1 MTSSAKWLRY
11 LAGMCCLTLGLY
23 AAYPEVSRTE
33 PNGGQR
39 GTDLKVTLTGQ
50 RLGDFEDL
58 LFFSPGIKVKSVE
71 STTSTKVELTLSIG
85 AEVPPGNH
93 VMRVRTKS
101 GISHPRQ
108 FFVGIFPNVAE
119 KEPNDT
125 LATAQPV
132 QLNQTIEG
140 VILPEDVDYFK
151 VPMKKG
157 QRLSV
162 EIEGLRLGYALF
174 DPYIAIVDKDR
185 FEKAF
190 SDDTIL
196 HRQDGYCSYVADYDG
211 DYYVMVRESAYQGS
225 ATSHYRLHIGS
236 FRRPDVVF
244 PGGGRLGTKLKVNF
258 IDGKESFSEEVT
270 LPTAENPEF
279 QLFAHSQDSAPSG
292 NPFRLS
298 PFDNTFEVEPNDT
311 REQATVVPPADAYAL
326 NGIIDKPG
334 DIDYYKIKLK
344 KGQVLEGHCYA
355 QALGSPLDPTV
366 RITSTTGSE
375 LVANDDGGGMHRL
388 DSQFKV
394 TVPADGDYYVRIKDH
409 LERGGPNY
417 VYRLELVASVPRLT
431 FASPDYTVNDTQYR
445 QFMAVPR
452 GGRMALLENF
462 TRSGVNGDYRFE
474 APGLP
479 AGVKL
484 LTDLASKDMP
494 NMPLVFEAA
503 PDAPLGQAAVPLRL
517 QPVDPANKVVGV
529 LRQTY
534 DIVRNGNVIYY
545 QGILDALPV
554 VVVESVPFDL
564 SIVKPTV
571 PVVQNGVL
579 DLKVVAKRKDGFKA
593 PIRVFMVWTPP
604 GMTAIGEQTIA
615 ADANECVFQLN
626 ATGGVAT
633 GDWKF
638 VVMGE
643 ADAGNGRMYNASP
656 FVSVSTMPAMVAAN
670 AIPLTS
676 IEQGQEGRVVTNF
689 EVTQAFE
696 GEAVARL
703 VGVPETI
710 VIPPIKVTKDSK
722 ELAFT
727 VKTTKDS
734 PLGKQANLF
743 VQVDVPLKTGGT
755 TTHRIALGSM
765 IRVDAARKAT
775 PAPVANN
782 AATPAK
788 PAETKP
794 SNTPVLSRLEQLRQ
808 KNEPTK
814 N

>member
-1 MTSSAKWLRY
+1 MNLSAMWLRC
-11 LAGMCCLTLGLY
+11 LASVCCLTLGLY
-23 AAYPEVSRTE
+23 AAYPDVTRTE

-39 GTDLKVTLTGQ
+39 GTEFKVTLTGQ

-58 LFFSPGIKVKSVE
+58 IFFSPGIKVKSVE
-71 STTSTKVELTLSIG
+71 STTSTKVELTLSI
-85 AEVPPGNH
+85 AADVPPGNH
-93 VMRVRTKS
+93 VMRVRTKT

-108 FFVGIFPNVAE
+108 FFVGIYPNVAE

-125 LATAQPV
+125 MATAQPV

-140 VILPEDVDYFK
+140 VIRAEDVDYFK

-157 QRLSV
+157 QRLSI
-162 EIEGLRLGYALF
+162 EIEGLRLGYGVF

-211 DYYVMVRESAYQGS
+211 DYYVMVRESSYQGS
-225 ATSHYRLHIGS
+225 ENAHYRLHIGS

-244 PGGGRLGTKLKVNF
+244 PGGGRLGSKLKVSF

-270 LPTAENPEF
+270 LPTTENPGF
-279 QLFAHSQDSAPSG
+279 QLFAHSQDPAPSG

-298 PFDNTFEVEPNDT
+298 PFENTFEVEPNDT

-334 DIDYYKIKLK
+334 DVDYFKITLK

-366 RITSTTGSE
+366 RITSVSGAE
-375 LVANDDGGGMHRL
+375 LISNDDGGGMHRL

-394 TVPADGDYYVRIKDH
+394 TVPADGDYYVRIRDH

-462 TRSGVNGDYRFE
+462 TRNGVSGDYRFE
-474 APGLP
+474 ASGLP

-484 LTDLASKDMP
+484 LNEAAPKDMP

-503 PDAPLGQAAVPLRL
+503 TDAPLGQAVVPLRM
-517 QPVDPANKVVGV
+517 QPLDGKNKVVGV

-545 QGILDALPV
+545 QGILDAVPV
-554 VVVESVPFDL
+554 AVVESVPYDL
-564 SIVKPTV
+564 IIEQPKV

-579 DLKVVAKRKDGFKA
+579 DLKVIAKRKDGFKA

-604 GMTAIGEQTIA
+604 GITALGEQTIA
-615 ADANECVFQLN
+615 ADATECVFQLN
-626 ATGGVAT
+626 ATAGVST
-633 GDWKF
+633 GDWSF

-643 ADAGNGRMYNASP
+643 AEAGNGRMYNASP
-656 FVSVSTMPAMVAAN
+656 FAKVSSIPALVAAN

-676 IEQGQEGRVVTNF
+676 IEQGQEARAVTNF
-689 EVTQAFE
+689 EVLQPFE

-710 VIPPIKVTKDSK
+710 LIPPVKVTKDTK
-722 ELAFT
+722 ELAFV

-743 VQVDVPLKTGGT
+743 VQVEVPLKAGGT

-765 IRVDAARKAT
+765 IRVDAPRKAA
-775 PAPVANN
+775 PAPVASTS
-782 AATPAK
+782 TPAK
-788 PAETKP
+788 PVDPKAP
-794 SNTPVLSRLEQLRQ
+794 PAPALSRLEQLRQ
-808 KNEPTK
+808 KNEPPK

>member
-1 MTSSAKWLRY
+1 
-11 LAGMCCLTLGLY
+11 
-23 AAYPEVSRTE
+23 
-33 PNGGQR
+33 
-39 GTDLKVTLTGQ
+39 
-50 RLGDFEDL
+50 
-58 LFFSPGIKVKSVE
+58 
-71 STTSTKVELTLSIG
+71 
-85 AEVPPGNH
+85 
-93 VMRVRTKS
+93 
-101 GISHPRQ
+101 
-108 FFVGIFPNVAE
+108 
-119 KEPNDT
+119 
-125 LATAQPV
+125 
-132 QLNQTIEG
+132 
-140 VILPEDVDYFK
+140 
-151 VPMKKG
+151 
-157 QRLSV
+157 
-162 EIEGLRLGYALF
+162 
-174 DPYIAIVDKDR
+174 
-185 FEKAF
+185 
-190 SDDTIL
+190 
-196 HRQDGYCSYVADYDG
+196 
-211 DYYVMVRESAYQGS
+211 
-225 ATSHYRLHIGS
+225 
-236 FRRPDVVF
+236 
-244 PGGGRLGTKLKVNF
+244 
-258 IDGKESFSEEVT
+258 
-270 LPTAENPEF
+270 
-279 QLFAHSQDSAPSG
+279 
-292 NPFRLS
+292 
-298 PFDNTFEVEPNDT
+298 
-311 REQATVVPPADAYAL
+311 
-326 NGIIDKPG
+326 
-334 DIDYYKIKLK
+334 
-344 KGQVLEGHCYA
+344 
-355 QALGSPLDPTV
+355 
-366 RITSTTGSE
+366 
-375 LVANDDGGGMHRL
+375 
-388 DSQFKV
+388 
-394 TVPADGDYYVRIKDH
+394 
-409 LERGGPNY
+409 
-417 VYRLELVASVPRLT
+417 
-431 FASPDYTVNDTQYR
+431 
-445 QFMAVPR
+445 
-452 GGRMALLENF
+452 MALLENF

-484 LTDLASKDMP
+484 LTDLAPKDMP

-593 PIRVFMVWTPP
+593 PIRIFMVWTPP

-689 EVTQAFE
+689 EVTQTFE

-722 ELAFT
+722 ELVFT

>member
-1 MTSSAKWLRY
+1 MNLSAMWLRC
-11 LAGMCCLTLGLY
+11 LASVCFLTLGLY
-23 AAYPEVSRTE
+23 AAYPDVTRTE

-39 GTDLKVTLTGQ
+39 GTEFKVTLTGQ

-58 LFFSPGIKVKSVE
+58 IFFSPGIKVKSVE
-71 STTSTKVELTLSIG
+71 STTSTKVELTLSI
-85 AEVPPGNH
+85 AADVPPGNH
-93 VMRVRTKS
+93 VMRVRTKT

-108 FFVGIFPNVAE
+108 FFVGIYPNVAE

-125 LATAQPV
+125 MATAQPV

-140 VILPEDVDYFK
+140 VIRAEDVDYFK

-157 QRLSV
+157 QRLSI
-162 EIEGLRLGYALF
+162 EIEGLRLGYGVF

-211 DYYVMVRESAYQGS
+211 DYYVMVRESSYQGS
-225 ATSHYRLHIGS
+225 ENSHYRLHIGS

-244 PGGGRLGTKLKVNF
+244 PGGGRLGSKLKVSF
-258 IDGKESFSEEVT
+258 IDGKDSFSEEVT
-270 LPTAENPEF
+270 LPTTENPEF
-279 QLFAHSQDSAPSG
+279 QLFAHSQDPAPSG

-298 PFDNTFEVEPNDT
+298 PFENTFEVEPNDT

-334 DIDYYKIKLK
+334 DVDYFKITLK

-366 RITSTTGSE
+366 RITSVSGAE
-375 LVANDDGGGMHRL
+375 LISNDDGGGMHRL

-394 TVPADGDYYVRIKDH
+394 TVPADGDYYVRIRDH

-462 TRSGVNGDYRFE
+462 TRNGVSGDYRFE
-474 APGLP
+474 ASGLP

-484 LTDLASKDMP
+484 LNETAPKDMP

-503 PDAPLGQAAVPLRL
+503 ADAPLGQAVVPLRM
-517 QPVDPANKVVGV
+517 QPLDGKNKVVGT

-554 VVVESVPFDL
+554 AVVESVPYDL
-564 SIVKPTV
+564 IIEQPKV

-579 DLKVVAKRKDGFKA
+579 DLKVIAKRKDGFKA

-604 GMTAIGEQTIA
+604 GITALGEQTIA
-615 ADANECVFQLN
+615 ADATECVFQLN
-626 ATGGVAT
+626 ATAGVST
-633 GDWKF
+633 GDWSF

-656 FVSVSTMPAMVAAN
+656 FAKVSSMPALVAAN

-676 IEQGQEGRVVTNF
+676 IEQGQEARAVTNF
-689 EVTQAFE
+689 EVIQPFE

-710 VIPPIKVTKDSK
+710 LIPPVKVTKDTK
-722 ELAFT
+722 ELAFV

-743 VQVDVPLKTGGT
+743 VQVEVPLKTGGT

-765 IRVDAARKAT
+765 IRVDTPRKAA
-775 PAPVANN
+775 PAPVASTS
-782 AATPAK
+782 TPAK
-788 PAETKP
+788 PVDPKAP
-794 SNTPVLSRLEQLRQ
+794 PAPALSRLEQLRQ
-808 KNEPTK
+808 KNEPPK